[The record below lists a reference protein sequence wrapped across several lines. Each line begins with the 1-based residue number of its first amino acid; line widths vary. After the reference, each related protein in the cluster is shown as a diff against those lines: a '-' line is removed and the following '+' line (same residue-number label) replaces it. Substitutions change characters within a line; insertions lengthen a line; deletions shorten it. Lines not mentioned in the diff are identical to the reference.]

1 MYHFLFLIKELEVTF
16 LMNTDLSWTIV
27 QQNAALTTIVEKMAT
42 AAEVWKFEFRKHG
55 IPADKKWKQILS
67 VLKDDWKPSEKQSI
81 FICEKQSTECNNRW
95 KSKKKPIQLHSERY
109 TETVIPCIWSA
120 TLSYLTNAAQH
131 QTMFC
136 TTSESRAE
144 KKQ

>member
-1 MYHFLFLIKELEVTF
+1 
-16 LMNTDLSWTIV
+16 MNTDLSWTIV

-81 FICEKQSTECNNRW
+81 FICEKQFKPKNIISESTDCNNWW

-120 TLSYLTNAAQH
+120 TLSYLTNAAQY